1 MRQSIDS
8 YCGGG
13 KSLNQKTKREQGIQ
27 KMPTISSSESSSYIR
42 YVEPGASTDTLPTMS
57 YMGGGKSIEH
67 RSDMIREYVSHWFKK
82 GWNLLTVPDLKSDP
96 FIILEM
102 KKGGIKKTTFVCFHE
117 ALSLSATA
125 AGKLE
130 EVERKKKKKKNAIA
144 SALRQSAQVAQEARG
159 EEVKND
165 NVDGIAHGDFND
177 NGEKIKVYDDEDG
190 KATTTVTGQKKFCG
204 GCGIVREKGL
214 LKCQSCRKVRYCD
227 RTCQETDWFNGHSKV
242 CGL

>member
-1 MRQSIDS
+1 
-8 YCGGG
+8 
-13 KSLNQKTKREQGIQ
+13 
-27 KMPTISSSESSSYIR
+27 MPTISSSESSLLRMSC
-42 YVEPGASTDTLPTMS
+42 VAPGASTDTLPTMT
-57 YMGGGKSIEH
+57 YMSGGKSIEH
-67 RSDMIREYVSHWFKK
+67 RSDMIRKHVSHLFKK

-102 KKGGIKKTTFVCFHE
+102 KRGGIKKTTFVCFHE
-117 ALSLSATA
+117 DLSLSATA
-125 AGKLE
+125 GKLD
-130 EVERKKKKKKNAIA
+130 VERKKKKKKKNAIA

-159 EEVKND
+159 EVKND

-177 NGEKIKVYDDEDG
+177 NGEKIKVCDDEDG
-190 KATTTVTGQKKFCG
+190 KATTQVAVTVTGQKKFCG

-227 RTCQETDWFNGHSKV
+227 RTCQEFDWFNGHSKV